1 MSSPEVSERGSERAE
16 RGRLLDL
23 AADYVLEFGVSSAT
37 LRGLSRALG
46 SNNRMLLYYF
56 GSKAGLLLE
65 ALRRAGLRF
74 PGITHLLDLI
84 RDSEIP
90 IADRLHDAWG
100 ILADPELVAYHRLF
114 FELFGVA
121 AFDSEQY
128 RPLLE
133 GVANEWADETA
144 RAIAET
150 GVDAE
155 LAETLGHEIVAAW
168 RGFQMTLI
176 GGGDRAVVDRAAR
189 HLTESIVANVYS
201 AARPIT

>member
-1 MSSPEVSERGSERAE
+1 MKTPDSAE
-16 RGRLLDL
+16 RERLLEL

-37 LRGLSRALG
+37 LRGLSRALR

-74 PGITHLLDLI
+74 PGMVQLLDLI
-84 RDSEIP
+84 RDPAIP
-90 IADRLHDAWG
+90 LAERLHGAWD
-100 ILADPELVAYHRLF
+100 ILGDPDLVAYHRLF

-128 RPLLE
+128 QPLLA
-133 GVANEWADETA
+133 GVATEWADETA
-144 RAIAET
+144 RAIAAE
-150 GVDAE
+150 GVDTEIAE
-155 LAETLGHEIVAAW
+155 NLGHEIVAAW

-176 GGGDRAVVDRAAR
+176 GTCDVTLVNRAAR
-189 HLTESIVANVYS
+189 HLTDSIVAAIESES
-201 AARPIT
+201 AQAKSGT